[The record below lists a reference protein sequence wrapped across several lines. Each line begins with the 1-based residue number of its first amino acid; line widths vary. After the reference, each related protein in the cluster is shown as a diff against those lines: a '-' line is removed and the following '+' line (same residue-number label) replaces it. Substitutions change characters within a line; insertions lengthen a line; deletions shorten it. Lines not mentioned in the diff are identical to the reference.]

1 MSNEKLAVQIK
12 AGDTACIEQL
22 WQNIYRLLYML
33 AGRVY
38 TRRRERCAA
47 AGVTLEDLLQ
57 ECFFVLMRAVDAY
70 DPDAV
75 YPFNAYIRYHMKNTV
90 NTLLG
95 YRTARQQKEPLNTC
109 TSLDMELTGEGDGDL
124 LLGDTIEDPQSEQ
137 PFEAV
142 EDAMMYEELRR
153 AVDSLPDRERKIIRY
168 HFYRGLSLKDCTVL
182 LGMHTGSY
190 AGQVK
195 NKALRHLRQNPKI
208 RSMAQYYSDGMKHT
222 SLAFFRDIG
231 MSSVE
236 AAVIKYMDGCQE
248 LYREGI

>member
-1 MSNEKLAVQIK
+1 MTNEELAVCIKDGDAACTEKLWK
-12 AGDTACIEQL
+12 
-22 WQNIYRLLYML
+22 NIYRLLYKL
-33 AGRVY
+33 AGGIY
-38 TRRRERCAA
+38 TRYRERCAA

-57 ECFFVLMRAVDAY
+57 ECFFIMMRAVDAY
-70 DPDAV
+70 DPERE
-75 YPFNAYIRYHMKNTV
+75 YPFSAYIRYHMKNTV

-95 YRTARQQKEPLNTC
+95 YRTKRQQKEPLNTC
-109 TSLDMELTGEGDGDL
+109 TSLDMELTGEGDGEL

-142 EDAMMYEELRR
+142 EDAMMYEELHK
-153 AVDSLPDRERKIIRY
+153 AVDSLPDRERKIIQY
-168 HFYRGLSLKDCTVL
+168 HFYREVSLKDCTVL
-182 LGMHTGSY
+182 LGMRTQSC

-208 RSMAQYYSDGMKHT
+208 RSMAQYYSDGVKHT
-222 SLAFFRDIG
+222 SLAFFRNAG

-236 AAVIKYMDGCQE
+236 AAVIKYMNGCQE

>member
-1 MSNEKLAVQIK
+1 MSNEELAVQIK

-57 ECFFVLMRAVDAY
+57 ECFFVMMRAVDAY

-124 LLGDTIEDPQSEQ
+124 LLGDTIEDPQS
-137 PFEAV
+137 A
-142 EDAMMYEELRR
+142 
-153 AVDSLPDRERKIIRY
+153 
-168 HFYRGLSLKDCTVL
+168 
-182 LGMHTGSY
+182 
-190 AGQVK
+190 
-195 NKALRHLRQNPKI
+195 
-208 RSMAQYYSDGMKHT
+208 
-222 SLAFFRDIG
+222 
-231 MSSVE
+231 
-236 AAVIKYMDGCQE
+236 
-248 LYREGI
+248 

>member
-1 MSNEKLAVQIK
+1 MTNEELAVQIK
-12 AGDTACIEQL
+12 AGNTACTEKL
-22 WQNIYRLLYML
+22 WKNLYRLLYKIA
-33 AGRVY
+33 AGIY
-38 TRRRERCAA
+38 TQKRKRCAA

-70 DPDAV
+70 DPSAV
-75 YPFNAYIRYHMKNTV
+75 YPFSAYIRYHMKNTV

-95 YRTARQQKEPLNTC
+95 YRTVQQQKEPLNTC
-109 TSLDMELTGEGDGDL
+109 TSLDMELTGEGDGEL

-153 AVDSLPDRERKIIRY
+153 AVDSLPDREREIIQY
-168 HFYRGLSLKDCTVL
+168 HFYRELSLKDCTAL
-182 LGMHTGSY
+182 LGMRTVSY

-195 NKALRHLRQNPKI
+195 NKALRHLRQNPKV

-222 SLAFFRDIG
+222 SLAFFRDAG

-236 AAVIKYMDGCQE
+236 AAVIKYLDGCRE